1 MLGGSGLGKA
11 ASLLTWEL
19 SASPKPQPQRAR
31 FLRVDFKE
39 LCGGREVGAGLCC
52 GARKVLCW
60 LCVIKYSNA
69 LEVGWAA
76 GLAAGESPSREAVLK
91 LRPVWSSSSK
101 SPILSNWLALGTHG
115 AVWVVECCGSEAS
128 LPSGGTPLSEQ
139 NEGVRGFEGRCSFCC
154 HRTHHSPESNPAVE
168 ERSFLKLGPRL

>member
-1 MLGGSGLGKA
+1 MGGVGGLRVGEGGLAAHMGAFSEPKA
-11 ASLLTWEL
+11 AAA
-19 SASPKPQPQRAR
+19 ASSVPQGCFQ
-31 FLRVDFKE
+31 E

-69 LEVGWAA
+69 LAVHVGGWAA

-168 ERSFLKLGPRL
+168 ERGVS